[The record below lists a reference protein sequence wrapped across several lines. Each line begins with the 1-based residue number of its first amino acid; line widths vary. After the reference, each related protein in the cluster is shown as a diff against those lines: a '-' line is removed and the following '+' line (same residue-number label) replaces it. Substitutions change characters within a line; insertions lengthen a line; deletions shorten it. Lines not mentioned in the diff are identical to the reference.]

1 MKGLGKSLSRGF
13 IGIMILLGAFGIG
26 LWVLAQIASLAG
38 RTAVTQPVGTVAT
51 RYRQFATTGQ

>member
-13 IGIMILLGAFGIG
+13 IGIMILLGAFGLG
-26 LWVLAQIASLAG
+26 LWALAQIASLAG
-38 RTAVTQPVGTVAT
+38 RTSVTQPVGTVAT